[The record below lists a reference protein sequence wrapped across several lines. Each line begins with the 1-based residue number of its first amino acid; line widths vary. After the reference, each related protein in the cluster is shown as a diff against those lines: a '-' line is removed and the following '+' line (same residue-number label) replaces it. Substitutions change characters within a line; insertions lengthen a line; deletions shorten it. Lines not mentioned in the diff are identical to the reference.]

1 VTSLNRRAKRWPGWV
16 VLLIAVVALLA
27 VGATRDTGPRT
38 PDERVEAISK
48 RLACPV
54 CQGESVYESR
64 NPASVQIREA
74 VKQGVADG
82 VKSDEQI
89 IQDIVVAYDGEEL
102 LVPTASG
109 IEALAWALPAAAL
122 VIGVTGLT
130 LAFRRWQA
138 SARSLGD
145 ATDDDYA
152 LVAEALADFDA
163 ADDPGDSHV
172 TDDPDDTTDRL
183 GSESASTSASPS
195 ASTSPSTSPSASTS
209 TSTST
214 PVPPPNPGGAVP

>member
-1 VTSLNRRAKRWPGWV
+1 VSSLNRSAKRWPGWA
-16 VLLIAVVALLA
+16 LLLCAVVALLA

-38 PDERVEAISK
+38 SDERVEAISK

-152 LVAEALADFDA
+152 LVAEALVDFDA
-163 ADDPGDSHV
+163 AADT
-172 TDDPDDTTDRL
+172 TDDPDEATTDPDVELDDELDDQGDTTHLPIARPP
-183 GSESASTSASPS
+183 ASSS
-195 ASTSPSTSPSASTS
+195 
-209 TSTST
+209 
-214 PVPPPNPGGAVP
+214 PPPSNAGGTTP